1 MSCRSRWSETGLSLL
16 TVLVLV
22 RAGAACELPPAP
34 DAPKGRIVYRQDA
47 GKSLVRFDAKAFL
60 HHFEGRTPKVQGT
73 IRLAD
78 LERLT
83 GAEACIRIDAASLE
97 TGNDTRDG
105 TMRREHLETAKFPTI
120 EFVLTQVED
129 IHRQLD
135 AWEFTARGMLSL
147 HGVSR
152 EILLPVRA
160 WMVGDGLRLTGAIPL
175 RMSDY
180 GIPIPTFL
188 LLAVEDQVVVSFDVA
203 ARRVD

>member
-1 MSCRSRWSETGLSLL
+1 MSCRSRWSETGLVLL

-22 RAGAACELPPAP
+22 RTGAACELPPAP
-34 DAPKGRIVYRQDA
+34 DAPKGRILYRLDA
-47 GKSLVRFDAKAFL
+47 GKSLVRFDAEAFL
-60 HHFEGRTPKVQGT
+60 HHFEGKTSNIQGT

-83 GAEACIRIDAASLE
+83 DAEACIRIDAASLE
-97 TGNDTRDG
+97 TGNGTRDG

-120 EFVLTQVED
+120 DFVLTQVEGM
-129 IHRQLD
+129 HRQLD
-135 AWEFTARGMLSL
+135 TWKFTARGILSL

-160 WMVGDGLRLTGAIPL
+160 WMVGDGLRLAGAIPL
-175 RMSDY
+175 RMTDY

-188 LLAVEDQVVVSFDVA
+188 FLAVKDQVVVSFDVA
-203 ARRVD
+203 ATRSS